1 MNILSTTLFFN
12 FYTDYLSYL
21 ILINIIIL
29 YSTKLTNVKI
39 NKFEKLW
46 LILLTSCIY
55 ILSHIFI
62 NNFFLIFISIPLYIL
77 FRFKN
82 IDNLVV
88 KLLFLITYFTLLI
101 KISETAS
108 LIIHLKFENVNYHEF
123 FEDVITVILL
133 LLTNKVSKFYLKR
146 VINNIEKIKSYA
158 TFIIITL
165 ATILI
170 IYNFISIYSI
180 LDSKNFLLYYL
191 ASSTILIFFLIF
203 ILISSSLLKNLHI
216 KIDVE
221 AEKQKLEQQKK
232 YIESL
237 EKNNN
242 EIRKFKHDFNNII
255 LGLEGYIT
263 SNEVDNIKL
272 RDYFYNNIK
281 DFNTKIELDNIV
293 LSHLNNIKV
302 PSIKNLLTNKIISAQ
317 NNDFKVNIC
326 VDDEID
332 NFYVNEMQLSRIL
345 GIFLDNSLEAGL
357 ELEHNRF
364 IELIILK
371 ANKTIVIQITNT
383 FYNTDLD
390 IDKINES
397 GYSTKGENRGIGL
410 SSADDIISKQNM
422 ILNTRIEDNLFK
434 QILTIEGDL

>member
-55 ILSHIFI
+55 ILSYIFI

-216 KIDVE
+216 KIDLE

-357 ELEHNRF
+357 ELENNRF

>member
-1 MNILSTTLFFN
+1 MNILSTTLFLN

-55 ILSHIFI
+55 ILSYIFI

-133 LLTNKVSKFYLKR
+133 LLTSKVSKFYLKR

-191 ASSTILIFFLIF
+191 ASSTILIFF
-203 ILISSSLLKNLHI
+203 
-216 KIDVE
+216 
-221 AEKQKLEQQKK
+221 
-232 YIESL
+232 
-237 EKNNN
+237 
-242 EIRKFKHDFNNII
+242 
-255 LGLEGYIT
+255 
-263 SNEVDNIKL
+263 
-272 RDYFYNNIK
+272 
-281 DFNTKIELDNIV
+281 
-293 LSHLNNIKV
+293 
-302 PSIKNLLTNKIISAQ
+302 
-317 NNDFKVNIC
+317 
-326 VDDEID
+326 
-332 NFYVNEMQLSRIL
+332 
-345 GIFLDNSLEAGL
+345 
-357 ELEHNRF
+357 
-364 IELIILK
+364 
-371 ANKTIVIQITNT
+371 
-383 FYNTDLD
+383 
-390 IDKINES
+390 
-397 GYSTKGENRGIGL
+397 
-410 SSADDIISKQNM
+410 
-422 ILNTRIEDNLFK
+422 
-434 QILTIEGDL
+434 

>member
-55 ILSHIFI
+55 ILSYIFI
-62 NNFFLIFISIPLYIL
+62 NNFFLILISIPLYIL

-146 VINNIEKIKSYA
+146 VINNIEKIKSYT

>member
-1 MNILSTTLFFN
+1 MNILSTTLFLN

-55 ILSHIFI
+55 ILSYIFI

-108 LIIHLKFENVNYHEF
+108 LIIHLKFENVNYHGF

-263 SNEVDNIKL
+263 SNEIDNIKL

-281 DFNTKIELDNIV
+281 DFNTKIELDNIA

-345 GIFLDNSLEAGL
+345 GIFLDNSLDAGL

-371 ANKTIVIQITNT
+371 DNKTIVIQITNT

-422 ILNTRIEDNLFK
+422 ILNTRIEDNIFK

>member
-1 MNILSTTLFFN
+1 MNILSTTLFLN

-29 YSTKLTNVKI
+29 YSAKLTNVKI

-55 ILSHIFI
+55 ILSYIFI

-82 IDNLVV
+82 IDNLIVR
-88 KLLFLITYFTLLI
+88 LLFLITYFTLLI

-146 VINNIEKIKSYA
+146 VITNIEKIKSYA

-255 LGLEGYIT
+255 LGFEGYIT

-422 ILNTRIEDNLFK
+422 ILNTRIEDNIFK

>member
-1 MNILSTTLFFN
+1 MNILSTTLFLN

-29 YSTKLTNVKI
+29 YSAKLTNVKI

-55 ILSHIFI
+55 ILSYIFI

-88 KLLFLITYFTLLI
+88 RLLFLITYFTLLI

-108 LIIHLKFENVNYHEF
+108 LIIHLKFENVNYHGF

>member
-1 MNILSTTLFFN
+1 MNILSTTLFLN

-29 YSTKLTNVKI
+29 YSAKLTNVKI

-55 ILSHIFI
+55 ILSYIFI

-88 KLLFLITYFTLLI
+88 RLLFLITYFTLLI

-108 LIIHLKFENVNYHEF
+108 LIIHLKFENVNYHGF

-272 RDYFYNNIK
+272 RDYFYSNIK

-422 ILNTRIEDNLFK
+422 ILNTRIEDNIFK

>member
-1 MNILSTTLFFN
+1 MNILSTTLFLN

-55 ILSHIFI
+55 ILSYIFI

-216 KIDVE
+216 KIDLE

-357 ELEHNRF
+357 ELENNRF

>member
-1 MNILSTTLFFN
+1 MNILSTTLFLN

-29 YSTKLTNVKI
+29 YSAKLTNVKI

-55 ILSHIFI
+55 ILSYIFI

-88 KLLFLITYFTLLI
+88 RLLFLITYFTLLI

-108 LIIHLKFENVNYHEF
+108 LIIHLKFENVNYHGF

-397 GYSTKGENRGIGL
+397 GYSTKGEHRGIGL

>member
-1 MNILSTTLFFN
+1 MNILSTTLFLN

-55 ILSHIFI
+55 ILSYIFI

-82 IDNLVV
+82 IDNLVI

-203 ILISSSLLKNLHI
+203 ILISSSFLKNLHI

-281 DFNTKIELDNIV
+281 NFNTKIELDNIV

-302 PSIKNLLTNKIISAQ
+302 PSIKNLLTNKIMSAQ

-326 VDDEID
+326 VDDEIN

-383 FYNTDLD
+383 FYNTNLD

-397 GYSTKGENRGIGL
+397 GYSTKGKNRGIGL
-410 SSADDIISKQNM
+410 SSADDIINKQNM